1 MSNRSLEEI
10 IDEYDIEGV
19 LAIGTG
25 TLPMEV
31 DLEALAEGLGEE
43 YDPEDSNPGVDCRTG
58 DGEDDTLPM
67 NTFYQQDYIIRTDT
81 EEELY
86 EEQERVL
93 DELTELGVL
102 TEDQRDEVE
111 FEVSNIACVA
121 EIGTHFDLSPLAVG
135 LGFENAEYEPEQF
148 PAVIYHSDEY
158 ACTFSIFSSGKIVAP
173 GAKSTEEAIRALDAF
188 INDELIIFKSEPGT
202 AESSSAPDI
211 NGDPTI

>member
-10 IDEYDIEGV
+10 VSEYDIDGV

-25 TLPMEV
+25 SLPMEV
-31 DLEALAEGLGEE
+31 DLEALAEGLGVE
-43 YDPEDSNPGVDCRTG
+43 YDPDNSNPGVNLRPG
-58 DGEDDTLPM
+58 DEDGLPM
-67 NTFYQQDYIIRTDT
+67 NTFYQQDYIIGTDT

-93 DELTELGVL
+93 DRLINLGVL

-121 EIGTHFDLSPLAVG
+121 DIGTHFDLSPLAVG

-158 ACTFSIFSSGKIVAP
+158 DCTFSIFSSGKIVAP
-173 GAKSTEEAIRALDAF
+173 GAKSREEAIRALDRF
-188 INDELIIFKSEPGT
+188 INDELIIFKS
-202 AESSSAPDI
+202 DR
-211 NGDPTI
+211 